1 MRHFRI
7 GLVSTLTVSL
17 IACGEK
23 PDSDDT
29 GEKPNTPPEI
39 TSLSMSPT
47 EVYTNDVLTATVES
61 TDADG
66 DAVTLAYIWYV
77 DGVEVDETGNTLV
90 VAEDKATGYIG
101 VTSIDNVF
109 TNSNGNQY
117 DLRVIAKI
125 EPTEGK

>member
-1 MRHFRI
+1 MNKTTYSINPNRNDFI
-7 GLVSTLTVSL
+7 VEA
-17 IACGEK
+17 IA
-23 PDSDDT
+23 
-29 GEKPNTPPEI
+29 
-39 TSLSMSPT
+39 
-47 EVYTNDVLTATVES
+47 
-61 TDADG
+61 DAQ
-66 DAVTLAYIWYV
+66 AVA
-77 DGVEVDETGNTLV
+77 DETGNTLV

>member
-1 MRHFRI
+1 METTTKETNTMNKTTYSINPNRNDFI
-7 GLVSTLTVSL
+7 VEA
-17 IACGEK
+17 IA
-23 PDSDDT
+23 
-29 GEKPNTPPEI
+29 
-39 TSLSMSPT
+39 
-47 EVYTNDVLTATVES
+47 
-61 TDADG
+61 DAQ
-66 DAVTLAYIWYV
+66 AVA
-77 DGVEVDETGNTLV
+77 DETGNTLV